1 MHEEIIFAGFG
12 GQGVLFAGQL
22 LAYAGVDAGKYV
34 TWIPSYGPEMRG
46 GTAHCTVV
54 LSDEPIGSPLV
65 GRPSTVIAF
74 NLPSFEKYQPLV
86 KPGGLIVYN
95 SSLIPVS
102 PKRADVRYI
111 AVPANEIGEALGSV
125 RQANAALLGAY
136 LTASGALPLAAAAHA
151 LDLHLPERQRTLLES
166 NKEALRRGAAC
177 VPAGSGAES
186 PISQLLATQL
196 NSPTTQQGG

>member
-1 MHEEIIFAGFG
+1 
-12 GQGVLFAGQL
+12 
-22 LAYAGVDAGKYV
+22 
-34 TWIPSYGPEMRG
+34 MRG

-111 AVPANEIGEALGSV
+111 AVPANEIGDALGSV

-151 LDLHLPERQRTLLES
+151 LDLHLPERQRSLLES

-186 PISQLLATQL
+186 PISQLLAAQL